1 MYIYIYHI
9 NIVKIMMSDF
19 LFPICI
25 CFYRLTWY
33 VIQLKKPSKIKTKSN
48 QTKPFQTKLN

>member
-1 MYIYIYHI
+1 MYIYIYNI

-25 CFYRLTWY
+25 CFYRLTWD
-33 VIQLKKPSKIKTKSN
+33 VMQLKKTSKIKTKSN
-48 QTKPFQTKLN
+48 QTKPFQNQ